1 MKVLVTY
8 VSQTGNTKKVAQAVF
23 EGLQDPKDMMEIGKI
38 TNLDGYDL
46 VFVGFPIIAYKAAPD
61 AVSFLDKYAAGKN
74 IALFVTHSAP
84 EDMPVVATWIEGCK
98 AAASKANLKGVFN
111 CQGELGEQIANY
123 MLQSSNPQLAA
134 WAKQRPATIGQP
146 DASRLN
152 KAKVWGQQIVKSL

>member
-8 VSQTGNTKKVAQAVF
+8 ISQTGNTKKVAQAIF
-23 EGLQDPKDMMEIGKI
+23 EGLQEPKDIMELNRV

-61 AVSFLDKYAAGKN
+61 AVNFLDKYAAGKN
-74 IALFVTHSAP
+74 VALFITHSAP
-84 EDMPVVATWIEGCK
+84 ENMPVVTAWIESCK
-98 AAASKANLKGVFN
+98 AAAGKANLKGVFN

-123 MLQSSNPQLAA
+123 MSQSSNPQLAA

-152 KAKVWGQQIVKSL
+152 QAKAWGQQIVKSI